1 MPIDRIE
8 LGFKC
13 RRVRSEILNLTLD
26 QAAERTGIDKARL
39 EAIESGRVEPSGDEV
54 LIIADVYGEPV
65 EFFITNER
73 SASIEKASNLYR
85 MYGNTFST
93 ADRQNIQE
101 FLTLCRLE
109 HEIESLLGSRP
120 RVFAFLPGRRNRHM
134 RTDGREVA
142 EKLRADCRIGNDPI
156 VEPFHLART
165 LGCHV
170 FRRKLDNSGVSGVML
185 RHDDFGPCILV
196 NYLEG
201 YFRQHF
207 SVAHELCH
215 ALLDGDHA
223 VTVTFEKLRDDE
235 QAELRKREWRAN
247 AFAGHLLFP
256 NGVRKQLS
264 LGDTDDDRVRSVRR
278 AAESYRVNPIVVLYA
293 LQEARR
299 LSKRQVADLEPI
311 LRIPKSEQDA
321 TDMAAETPK
330 VRKRRRRLL
339 EAGLA
344 PEYVET
350 CIRAYREGAISYGKL
365 ADALLVSLIDL
376 QSVVSDLGYDTLWV
390 SETT

>member
-1 MPIDRIE
+1 MPIDQIE

-13 RRVRSEILNLTLD
+13 RRVRSEILNITLD
-26 QAAERTGIDKARL
+26 QASERTGIDKARL
-39 EAIESGRVEPSGDEV
+39 EAIENGRVEPSGDEM

-65 EFFITNER
+65 EFFVTNER

-85 MYGNTFST
+85 MYGNRFSS

-101 FLTLCRLE
+101 FLTLCRME
-109 HEIESLLGSRP
+109 HEIEALLGSRP
-120 RVFAFLPGRRNRHM
+120 RVVDFLPGRRNKHM
-134 RTDGREVA
+134 MTDGREVA
-142 EKLRADCRIGNDPI
+142 EKLRADCLLGSDPI
-156 VEPFHLART
+156 VDPFHLART

-170 FRRKLDNSGVSGVML
+170 FRRKLDNSSVSGVML

-215 ALLDGDHA
+215 ALLDRDHTA
-223 VTVTFEKLRDDE
+223 TVTFEKLRDEE

-264 LGDTDDDRVRSVRR
+264 LGDTDDDRVRSVRG
-278 AAESYRVNPIVVLYA
+278 AAESYRVNPVVVLYA

-299 LSKRQVADLEPI
+299 LSKRQVGDLKPK
-311 LRIPKSEQDA
+311 LGIPKSEQDA
-321 TDMAAETPK
+321 TDMAAETTK

-350 CIRAYREGAISYGKL
+350 CIRAHREGEISYGKL
-365 ADALLVSLIDL
+365 ADALLVSPIDL
-376 QSVVSDLGYDTLWV
+376 PNVVSDLGYDALWA

>member
-1 MPIDRIE
+1 
-8 LGFKC
+8 
-13 RRVRSEILNLTLD
+13 
-26 QAAERTGIDKARL
+26 
-39 EAIESGRVEPSGDEV
+39 
-54 LIIADVYGEPV
+54 
-65 EFFITNER
+65 
-73 SASIEKASNLYR
+73 
-85 MYGNTFST
+85 
-93 ADRQNIQE
+93 
-101 FLTLCRLE
+101 
-109 HEIESLLGSRP
+109 
-120 RVFAFLPGRRNRHM
+120 M

-142 EKLRADCRIGNDPI
+142 EKLRADCRIENDPI
-156 VEPFHLART
+156 VEPFHLACT

-256 NGVRKQLS
+256 NGVSKQLS
-264 LGDTDDDRVRSVRR
+264 LGDTDNDRVRSVRR

-350 CIRAYREGAISYGKL
+350 CIRAYREGAIS
-365 ADALLVSLIDL
+365 
-376 QSVVSDLGYDTLWV
+376 
-390 SETT
+390 